1 MIVFPHNRTLSIC
14 HTPIPAI
21 MIPMYLW
28 PLIGH
33 FCFPPLLLP
42 AICASHH
49 LCFQPFVLPAFS
61 ASRREELTQ
70 TRLSSLAGVAAS
82 AMSNWLT
89 RHYHIS
95 RPFGTFPFLQ
105 ICHTPISPN
114 LKFEFVTLP
123 SPPSHIV
130 HTRSSCRAGTR
141 GSRYPQSS
149 ESINRFVLPHSPVS
163 PICDEPISPICRI
176 RAVCIS
182 VICLHFCSR

>member
-1 MIVFPHNRTLSIC
+1 MSCLWIPFWGPSGESPRKDKGEGDEVYCIFTQPHSIHMS
-14 HTPIPAI
+14 HTHSRYHDSDVSLAI
-21 MIPMYLW
+21 DRQ
-28 PLIGH
+28 
-33 FCFPPLLLP
+33 FCFP
-42 AICASHH
+42 
-49 LCFQPFVLPAFS
+49 PFVLPAIC

-123 SPPSHIV
+123 SPPHIV
-130 HTRSSCRAGTR
+130 THVLLAVQAPAAADTRKAP
-141 GSRYPQSS
+141 SR
-149 ESINRFVLPHSPVS
+149 
-163 PICDEPISPICRI
+163 
-176 RAVCIS
+176 
-182 VICLHFCSR
+182 

>member
-28 PLIGH
+28 PLIVSS
-33 FCFPPLLLP
+33 
-42 AICASHH
+42 ASRH
-49 LCFQPFVLPAFS
+49 LCFPPFVLPAIC

-130 HTRSSCRAGTR
+130 THVLLAVQAPAAADTRKAPSRQTGLFSHTHPFLPYATNPFLP
-141 GSRYPQSS
+141 YVAS
-149 ESINRFVLPHSPVS
+149 ELFAFL
-163 PICDEPISPICRI
+163 
-176 RAVCIS
+176 
-182 VICLHFCSR
+182 

>member
-1 MIVFPHNRTLSIC
+1 LIVFPHNRTLSIC

-28 PLIGH
+28 PLIVSS
-33 FCFPPLLLP
+33 
-42 AICASHH
+42 ASRH
-49 LCFQPFVLPAFS
+49 LCFPPFVLPAIC